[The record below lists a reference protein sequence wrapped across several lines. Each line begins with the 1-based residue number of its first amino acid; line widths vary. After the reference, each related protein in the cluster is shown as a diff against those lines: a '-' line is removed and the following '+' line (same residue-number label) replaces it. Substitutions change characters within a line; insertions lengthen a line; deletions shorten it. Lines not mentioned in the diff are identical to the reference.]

1 MNRNRI
7 KEIVVVTI
15 VLALVGGVALA
26 SASTGSTSG
35 RYITVSSDGTV
46 KVTPDAVRL
55 NATISVVVG
64 TNKEALA
71 RTSSSA
77 TAVRAALVAK
87 GVATKDIATQNLTVY
102 PEYSYSQNKRPVII
116 GYRGSQSF
124 EVVIHDAKNA
134 GLVVDAV
141 VTAGGNNLRVDGV
154 TPFVFDSASAKSSA
168 RTDAVRKAKAE
179 ASSYA
184 SLLDVKLGKVNYLI
198 ENSLPTNYPQPIPGA
213 MASSGARDTK
223 IDLGQQ
229 DVTLSITVQWA
240 LR

>member
-1 MNRNRI
+1 MNKNFIDRI
-7 KEIVVVTI
+7 VIVAVA
-15 VLALVGGVALA
+15 LALVGGVAFATTSKSKA
-26 SASTGSTSG
+26 SSH
-35 RYITVSSDGTV
+35 YITVVAEGSV

-55 NATISVVVG
+55 NATISVVAG
-64 TNKEALA
+64 TSKEALA
-71 RTSSSA
+71 AASTSAS
-77 TAVRAALVAK
+77 AVRAALVAN
-87 GVATKDIATQNLTVY
+87 GVASKDIATQNVTVY

-168 RTDAVRKAKAE
+168 RTDAVRKAKAK

-198 ENSLPTNYPQPIPGA
+198 ENSLPTNYPQPMPGA
-213 MASSGARDTK
+213 MAASEVRYTK
-223 IDLGQQ
+223 VDLGQQ
-229 DVTLSITVQWA
+229 DVTLSITIQWA